1 MTLKLG
7 SLALGL
13 VAVMVLGVGIG
24 ATELG
29 ITDVWDALRGRL
41 EGPDRDIL
49 LLIRAPRI
57 LLAGLIGAA
66 LGLSG
71 AVFQALL
78 RNPLAEPFVLGV
90 SGGAALGAVLAIA
103 FGGTAGAG
111 VVPLAATVG
120 AVCAIF
126 GVLKIA
132 SAVGPALSPRV
143 LILAGVV
150 MSALFNA
157 VIMLIL
163 ALSTAE
169 EIRDALFWMMGSLG
183 AASWTDVR
191 LLALYGVPA
200 TVVLLGLARPLNLLA
215 LGEEPALYLGVAVER
230 TRTIALVVTSLLVG
244 AAVAV
249 SGIIGF
255 VGLVVPH
262 AFRILWGADHR
273 LLLPAS
279 ALGGAAFLIATDTV
293 ARSMISPAEL
303 PTGVITALIGVP
315 VFLVL
320 LIRRGT

>member
-1 MTLKLG
+1 MTLRLLTLAGVLAVVMLLG
-7 SLALGL
+7 
-13 VAVMVLGVGIG
+13 LGVG
-24 ATELG
+24 ASDLG
-29 ITDVWDALRGRL
+29 LSDVWAALRGDL
-41 EGPDRDIL
+41 TDADRNIL
-49 LLIRAPRI
+49 FLIRAPRV
-57 LLAGLIGAA
+57 LLAGLVGAA

-71 AVFQALL
+71 AVLQALL

-90 SGGAALGAVLAIA
+90 SGGAAVGAVLAIA
-103 FGGTAGAG
+103 TGLATLPGS
-111 VVPLAATVG
+111 VPLAATIG
-120 AVCAIF
+120 AVAAIF

-132 SAVGPALSPRV
+132 GAVGAALSPRV

-150 MSALFNA
+150 VSALFNA

-163 ALSTAE
+163 ALSSAE
-169 EIRDALFWMMGSLG
+169 EIRQALFWMMGSLG
-183 AASWTDVR
+183 GASWSDVALVGAYGIPATLL
-191 LLALYGVPA
+191 LLAL
-200 TVVLLGLARPLNLLA
+200 ARPFNLLA

-262 AFRILWGADHR
+262 AFRLLWGSDHR

-279 ALGGAAFLIATDTV
+279 ALGGALFLIATDTV
-293 ARSMISPAEL
+293 ARSMVSPAEL

-315 VFLVL
+315 VFLFL
-320 LIRRGT
+320 LVRRGT